1 MPRRTNERSS
11 KPAPPK
17 VDRPRMAFSPAHA
30 SLTRSPRMPKV
41 RATNLRRA
49 LTLFAWLLILKVTL
63 SVVLGYRN
71 YRPPDFNSD
80 FLRGREGYFFG
91 GYHWAFYAHIASGP
105 LALVAGTLLVSDS
118 FRQRFPQWHR
128 FLGRCQI
135 ANILLFVAPSG
146 LWMAGYAAAGPVA
159 GVGFAL
165 LALLTGMC
173 VALGFRAAVQR
184 RFPVHR
190 RWMWRSYLLLCSAVV
205 LRLLGGLATVVGI
218 HAAWFDPVAS
228 WASWSV
234 PLAIFELSRLRNARP
249 VRLPTRSAAIVT
261 AR

>member
-1 MPRRTNERSS
+1 VPESQSPKMSSRRMS
-11 KPAPPK
+11 
-17 VDRPRMAFSPAHA
+17 FSPARN
-30 SLTRSPRMPKV
+30 SLTRSPRMSND

-49 LTLFAWLLILKVTL
+49 LTLLAGLLILKVTAT
-63 SVVLGYRN
+63 VVLGYRN
-71 YRPPDFNSD
+71 YLPPDFNSD

-91 GYHWAFYAHIASGP
+91 GYQIAFYAHIASGP
-105 LALVAGTLLVSDS
+105 LALIAGTLLVSDS
-118 FRQRFPQWHR
+118 FRQRFRQWHR
-128 FLGRCQI
+128 LLGRFQI

-146 LWMAGYAAAGPVA
+146 LWMARYAAAGPVA

-173 VALGFRAAVQR
+173 AALGFRTAVQR

-205 LRLLGGLATVVGI
+205 LRLLGGLAIVVGI
-218 HAAWFDPVAS
+218 QAAWFDPVAS
-228 WASWSV
+228 WASWTV
-234 PLAIFELSRLRNARP
+234 PLAIFEFNRLRNAWSVPLSARP
-249 VRLPTRSAAIVT
+249 AARSAAIVT